1 MSEKGQC
8 EWDWK
13 WCVMIPLPHRRP
25 TVCLFLFS
33 LCSTL
38 SNVSLASSQSR
49 LDPRDFPGGPV
60 VKISPSSAR
69 GAGWI
74 SDQGAK
80 IPHDLGPK
88 NQNVKQKQYCHK
100 LNKDVKHGPHQE
112 IVKKKTKTTCF
123 SRRYETEN
131 SLDCK

>member
-1 MSEKGQC
+1 M
-8 EWDWK
+8 
-13 WCVMIPLPHRRP
+13 
-25 TVCLFLFS
+25 
-33 LCSTL
+33 
-38 SNVSLASSQSR
+38 
-49 LDPRDFPGGPV
+49 

-112 IVKKKTKTTCF
+112 IVKKKTKQLA
-123 SRRYETEN
+123 
-131 SLDCK
+131 SLEDMKLKTPWIVSN